1 MKRAPGL
8 LRDRLWPK
16 RTAGPLPVSALAW
29 VRVAALVVVGA
40 LERKLLRGVH
50 GAVARDGA

>member
-1 MKRAPGL
+1 L